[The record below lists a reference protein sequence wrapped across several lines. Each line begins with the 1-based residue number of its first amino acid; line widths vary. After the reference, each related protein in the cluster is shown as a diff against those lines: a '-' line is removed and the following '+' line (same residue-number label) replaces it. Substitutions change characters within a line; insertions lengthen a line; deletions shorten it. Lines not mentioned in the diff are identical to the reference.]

1 MNVTLMDKFGD
12 GYGVYASLH
21 DAADAAVRLALRD
34 PYTGL
39 TSAPV
44 NNGNDPENLG
54 ECASHDGV
62 HQFQNDPDPCIDWTD
77 A

>member
-1 MNVTLMDKFGD
+1 MNVALMDYLGD
-12 GYGVYASLH
+12 GYGVYASLE
-21 DAADAAVRLALRD
+21 DANAAATRLSLRG
-34 PYTGL
+34 PWCHMT
-39 TSAPV
+39 TAPV

-54 ECASHDGV
+54 ECNSHDGV